1 MDIKSG
7 RITEIE
13 KTKNKNYTK
22 TETINVSVEEI
33 ENGFIITK
41 ECKCIYKVDKKYNPS
56 GEDYDYKNFKYFSKS
71 NPLTI
76 KLDNTSLADAFDE

>member
-7 RITEIE
+7 RITEKE
-13 KTKNKNYTK
+13 ETKNKNYIRTDI
-22 TETINVSVEEI
+22 TNVSVEEI

-41 ECKCIYKVDKKYNPS
+41 ECKCYYKVDKKYNS
-56 GEDYDYKNFKYFSKS
+56 KGEDYDYKNLKYFSKN